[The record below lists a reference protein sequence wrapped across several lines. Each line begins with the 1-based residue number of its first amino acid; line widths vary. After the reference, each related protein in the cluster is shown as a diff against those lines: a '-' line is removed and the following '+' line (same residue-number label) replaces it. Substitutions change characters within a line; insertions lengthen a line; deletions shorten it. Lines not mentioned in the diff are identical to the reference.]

1 MKKVIFGSVLSAF
14 SCAMLFGADVEI
26 EGAYAR
32 ASLPNVSNSA
42 AFFVIK
48 NNSDASIEITSVNSD
63 IAEKNELHTHIKEN
77 QMMKMMRV
85 EKLVVPANS
94 SLELKTGGDHVMLM
108 GLKKELKAGDEISL
122 ELGFS
127 DGDKK
132 SFKVPVK
139 DMASTMDKMQ
149 H

>member
-1 MKKVIFGSVLSAF
+1 MKKFVLSIA
-14 SCAMLFGADVEI
+14 SIAAVFGADVEI

-32 ASLPNVSNSA
+32 ASIPNVPNSA

-48 NNSDASIEITSVNSD
+48 NNSDKDIAITSANSD

-77 QMMKMMRV
+77 EMMKMMKI
-85 EKLVVPANS
+85 EKLVVPAKS
-94 SLELKTGGDHVMLM
+94 SLELKSGGDHVMLM

-122 ELGFS
+122 ELSFS

-132 SFKVPVK
+132 SIKVPVK
-139 DMASTMDKMQ
+139 DLASTMHKMQ

>member
-1 MKKVIFGSVLSAF
+1 MKKFFLSIA
-14 SCAMLFGADVEI
+14 SIAAVFGADVEI
-26 EGAYAR
+26 DGAYAR
-32 ASLPNVSNSA
+32 ASIPNVPNSA

-48 NNSDASIEITSVNSD
+48 NNSDKDIAITSANSD

-77 QMMKMMRV
+77 KMMKMMKI
-85 EKLVVPANS
+85 EKLVVPAKS
-94 SLELKTGGDHVMLM
+94 SLELKSGGDHVMLI

-122 ELGFS
+122 ELSFS

-132 SFKVPVK
+132 SIKVPVK
-139 DMASTMDKMQ
+139 DLASTMHKMQ

>member
-1 MKKVIFGSVLSAF
+1 MKKFVLSIA
-14 SCAMLFGADVEI
+14 SIAAVFGADVEI
-26 EGAYAR
+26 DGAYAR
-32 ASLPNVSNSA
+32 ASIPNVPNSA

-48 NNSDASIEITSVNSD
+48 NNSDKDIAITSANSD

-77 QMMKMMRV
+77 KMMKMMKI
-85 EKLVVPANS
+85 EKLVVPAKS
-94 SLELKTGGDHVMLM
+94 SLELKSGGDHVMLM

-122 ELGFS
+122 ELSFS

-132 SFKVPVK
+132 SIKVPVK
-139 DMASTMDKMQ
+139 DIASTMHKMQ

>member
-1 MKKVIFGSVLSAF
+1 MKKFVLSIVSIA
-14 SCAMLFGADVEI
+14 AVFGADIEI

-32 ASLPNVSNSA
+32 ASIPNVPNSA

-48 NNSDASIEITSVNSD
+48 NNSDKDIAITSANSD

-77 QMMKMMRV
+77 KMMKMMKI
-85 EKLVVPANS
+85 EKFVVPAKS
-94 SLELKTGGDHVMLM
+94 SLELKSGGDHVMLI

-122 ELGFS
+122 ELSFS

-132 SFKVPVK
+132 SIKVPVK
-139 DMASTMDKMQ
+139 DLASTMHKMQ

>member
-1 MKKVIFGSVLSAF
+1 MKKFVLSIVSIA
-14 SCAMLFGADVEI
+14 AVFGADIEI

-32 ASLPNVSNSA
+32 ASIPNVPNSA

-48 NNSDASIEITSVNSD
+48 NNSDKDIAITSANSD
-63 IAEKNELHTHIKEN
+63 VAKKNELHTHIKEN
-77 QMMKMMRV
+77 KMMKMMKI
-85 EKLVVPANS
+85 EKLVVPAKS
-94 SLELKTGGDHVMLM
+94 SLELKSGGDHVMLM

-122 ELGFS
+122 ELSFS

-132 SFKVPVK
+132 SIKVPVK
-139 DMASTMDKMQ
+139 DLASTMHKMQ

>member
-1 MKKVIFGSVLSAF
+1 MKKFVLSIVSIA
-14 SCAMLFGADVEI
+14 AVFGADVEI

-32 ASLPNVSNSA
+32 ASIPNVPNSA

-48 NNSDASIEITSVNSD
+48 NNSDKDIAITSANSD

-77 QMMKMMRV
+77 KMMKMMKI
-85 EKLVVPANS
+85 EKLVVPAKS
-94 SLELKTGGDHVMLM
+94 SLELKSGGDHVMLM

-122 ELGFS
+122 ELSFS

-132 SFKVPVK
+132 SIKVPVK
-139 DMASTMDKMQ
+139 DLASTMHKMQ

>member
-1 MKKVIFGSVLSAF
+1 MKKFVLSIA
-14 SCAMLFGADVEI
+14 SIAAVFGADIEI

-32 ASLPNVSNSA
+32 ASIPNVPNSA

-48 NNSDASIEITSVNSD
+48 NNSDKDIAITGANSD

-77 QMMKMMRV
+77 KMMKMMKI
-85 EKLVVPANS
+85 EKLVVPAKS
-94 SLELKTGGDHVMLM
+94 SLELKSGGDHVMLI

-122 ELGFS
+122 ELSFS

-132 SFKVPVK
+132 SIKVPVK
-139 DMASTMDKMQ
+139 DLASTMNKMQ

>member
-1 MKKVIFGSVLSAF
+1 MKKFVLSIA
-14 SCAMLFGADVEI
+14 SIAAVFGADVEI
-26 EGAYAR
+26 DGAYAR
-32 ASLPNVSNSA
+32 ASIPNVPNSA

-48 NNSDASIEITSVNSD
+48 NNSDKDIAITSTNSD

-77 QMMKMMRV
+77 QMLKMMKI
-85 EKLVVPANS
+85 EKLVVPAKS
-94 SLELKTGGDHVMLM
+94 SLELKSGGDHVMLM

-122 ELGFS
+122 ELSFS

-132 SFKVPVK
+132 SIKVPVK
-139 DMASTMDKMQ
+139 DLASTMHKMQ

>member
-1 MKKVIFGSVLSAF
+1 MKKFVLSIA
-14 SCAMLFGADVEI
+14 SIAAVFGADVEI
-26 EGAYAR
+26 DGAYAR
-32 ASLPNVSNSA
+32 ASRPNVPNSA

-48 NNSDASIEITSVNSD
+48 NNSDKDIAITSANSD

-77 QMMKMMRV
+77 EMMKMMKI
-85 EKLVVPANS
+85 EKLVVPAKS
-94 SLELKTGGDHVMLM
+94 SLELKSGGDHVMLM

-122 ELGFS
+122 ELSFS

-132 SFKVPVK
+132 SIKVPVK
-139 DMASTMDKMQ
+139 DLASTMHKMQ

>member
-1 MKKVIFGSVLSAF
+1 MKKFVLSIA
-14 SCAMLFGADVEI
+14 SIAAVFGADVEI

-32 ASLPNVSNSA
+32 ASIPNVPNSA

-48 NNSDASIEITSVNSD
+48 NNSDKDIAITGANSD

-77 QMMKMMRV
+77 KMMKMMKI
-85 EKLVVPANS
+85 EKLVVPAKS
-94 SLELKTGGDHVMLM
+94 SLELKSGGDHVMLM
-108 GLKKELKAGDEISL
+108 GLKKELKVGDEISL
-122 ELGFS
+122 ELSFS

-132 SFKVPVK
+132 SIKVPVK
-139 DMASTMDKMQ
+139 DLASTMHKMQ

>member
-1 MKKVIFGSVLSAF
+1 MKKFVLSIA
-14 SCAMLFGADVEI
+14 SIAAVFGADIEI

-32 ASLPNVSNSA
+32 ASIPNVPNSA

-48 NNSDASIEITSVNSD
+48 NNSDKDIAITSANSD

-77 QMMKMMRV
+77 QMLKMMKI
-85 EKLVVPANS
+85 EKLVVPAKS
-94 SLELKTGGDHVMLM
+94 SLELKSGGDHVMLM

-122 ELGFS
+122 ELSFS

-132 SFKVPVK
+132 SIKVPVK
-139 DMASTMDKMQ
+139 DLASTMHKMQ

>member
-1 MKKVIFGSVLSAF
+1 MKKFVLSIVSIA
-14 SCAMLFGADVEI
+14 AVFGADVEI
-26 EGAYAR
+26 DGAYAR
-32 ASLPNVSNSA
+32 ASIPNVPNSA

-48 NNSDASIEITSVNSD
+48 NNSDKNIAITSANSD

-77 QMMKMMRV
+77 KMMKMMKI
-85 EKLVVPANS
+85 EKLVVPAKS
-94 SLELKTGGDHVMLM
+94 SLELKSGGDHVMLM

-122 ELGFS
+122 ELSFS

-132 SFKVPVK
+132 SIKVPVK
-139 DMASTMDKMQ
+139 DLASTMHKMQ

>member
-1 MKKVIFGSVLSAF
+1 MKKFVLSILSIA
-14 SCAMLFGADVEI
+14 AVFGADIEI

-32 ASLPNVSNSA
+32 ASIPNAPNSA

-48 NNSDASIEITSVNSD
+48 NNSDKDIAITSANSD

-77 QMMKMMRV
+77 KMMKMMKI
-85 EKLVVPANS
+85 EKLVVPAKS
-94 SLELKTGGDHVMLM
+94 SLELKSGGDHVMLM

-122 ELGFS
+122 ELSFS

-132 SFKVPVK
+132 SIKVPVK
-139 DMASTMDKMQ
+139 DLASTMHKMQ

>member
-1 MKKVIFGSVLSAF
+1 MKKFVLSIA
-14 SCAMLFGADVEI
+14 SIATVFGADVEI
-26 EGAYAR
+26 DGAYAR
-32 ASLPNVSNSA
+32 ASIPNVPNSA

-48 NNSDASIEITSVNSD
+48 NNSDKDIAITSANSD

-77 QMMKMMRV
+77 QMLKMMKI
-85 EKLVVPANS
+85 EKLVVPAKS
-94 SLELKTGGDHVMLM
+94 SLELKSGGDHVMLI

-122 ELGFS
+122 ELSFS

-132 SFKVPVK
+132 SIKVPVK
-139 DMASTMDKMQ
+139 DLASTMHKMQ

>member
-1 MKKVIFGSVLSAF
+1 MKKFVLSIVSIA
-14 SCAMLFGADVEI
+14 AVFGADIEI
-26 EGAYAR
+26 ERAYAR
-32 ASLPNVSNSA
+32 ASIPNVPNSA

-48 NNSDASIEITSVNSD
+48 NNSDKDIAITSANSD

-77 QMMKMMRV
+77 KMMKMMKI
-85 EKLVVPANS
+85 EKLVVPAKS
-94 SLELKTGGDHVMLM
+94 SLELKSGGDHVMLI

-122 ELGFS
+122 ELSFS

-132 SFKVPVK
+132 SIKVPVK
-139 DMASTMDKMQ
+139 DLASTMHKMQ

>member
-1 MKKVIFGSVLSAF
+1 MKKFVLSIVSIA
-14 SCAMLFGADVEI
+14 AVFGADVEI

-32 ASLPNVSNSA
+32 ASIPNVPNSA

-48 NNSDASIEITSVNSD
+48 NNSDKDIAITSANSD

-77 QMMKMMRV
+77 KMMKMMKI
-85 EKLVVPANS
+85 EKLVVPAKS
-94 SLELKTGGDHVMLM
+94 SLELKSGGDHVMLM
-108 GLKKELKAGDEISL
+108 GLKKELKVGDEINL
-122 ELGFS
+122 ELSFS

-132 SFKVPVK
+132 SIKVPVK
-139 DMASTMDKMQ
+139 DLASTMHKMQ

>member
-1 MKKVIFGSVLSAF
+1 MKKFVLSIVSIA
-14 SCAMLFGADVEI
+14 AVFGADIEI

-32 ASLPNVSNSA
+32 ASIPNMPNSA

-48 NNSDASIEITSVNSD
+48 NNSDKDIAITSANSD

-77 QMMKMMRV
+77 KMMKMMKI
-85 EKLVVPANS
+85 EKLVVPAKS
-94 SLELKTGGDHVMLM
+94 SLELKSGGDHVMLM
-108 GLKKELKAGDEISL
+108 GLKKELKVGDEINL
-122 ELGFS
+122 ELSFS

-132 SFKVPVK
+132 SIKVPVK
-139 DMASTMDKMQ
+139 DLASTMHKMQ

>member
-1 MKKVIFGSVLSAF
+1 MKKFVLSIVIIA
-14 SCAMLFGADVEI
+14 AVFGADVEI
-26 EGAYAR
+26 DGAYAR
-32 ASLPNVSNSA
+32 ASIPNVPNSA

-48 NNSDASIEITSVNSD
+48 NNSDKDIAITSANSD

-77 QMMKMMRV
+77 KMMKMIKI
-85 EKLVVPANS
+85 EKLVVPAKS
-94 SLELKTGGDHVMLM
+94 SLELKSGGDHVMLM

-122 ELGFS
+122 ELSFS

-132 SFKVPVK
+132 SIKVPVK
-139 DMASTMDKMQ
+139 DLASTMHKMQ

>member
-1 MKKVIFGSVLSAF
+1 MKKFVLSIVSIA
-14 SCAMLFGADVEI
+14 AVFGADVEI
-26 EGAYAR
+26 DGAYAR
-32 ASLPNVSNSA
+32 ASIPNVPNSA

-48 NNSDASIEITSVNSD
+48 NNSDKDIAITSANSD

-77 QMMKMMRV
+77 KMIKMMKI
-85 EKLVVPANS
+85 EKLVVPAKS
-94 SLELKTGGDHVMLM
+94 SLELKSGGDHVMLM

-122 ELGFS
+122 ELSFS

-132 SFKVPVK
+132 SIKVPVK
-139 DMASTMDKMQ
+139 DLASTMHKMQ

>member
-1 MKKVIFGSVLSAF
+1 MKKFVLSIA
-14 SCAMLFGADVEI
+14 SIAAVFGADVEI
-26 EGAYAR
+26 DGAYAR
-32 ASLPNVSNSA
+32 ASIPNVPNSA

-48 NNSDASIEITSVNSD
+48 NNSDKDIAITSANSD

-77 QMMKMMRV
+77 QMLKMMKI
-85 EKLVVPANS
+85 EKLVVPAKS
-94 SLELKTGGDHVMLM
+94 SLELKSGGDHVMLM

-122 ELGFS
+122 ELSFS

-132 SFKVPVK
+132 NIKVPVK
-139 DMASTMDKMQ
+139 DLASTIHKMQ

>member
-1 MKKVIFGSVLSAF
+1 MKKFVLSILSIA
-14 SCAMLFGADVEI
+14 AVFGADVEI

-32 ASLPNVSNSA
+32 ASIPNAPNSA

-48 NNSDASIEITSVNSD
+48 NNSDKDIAITSANSD

-77 QMMKMMRV
+77 QMMKMMKI
-85 EKLVVPANS
+85 EKLVVPAKS
-94 SLELKTGGDHVMLM
+94 SLELKSGGDHVMLM

-122 ELGFS
+122 ELSFS

-132 SFKVPVK
+132 SIKVPVK
-139 DMASTMDKMQ
+139 DLASTMHKMQ